1 MPAGTQSAASFG
13 VPGANINNMVTG
25 GIKIPSTGTGS
36 SGGSAPATV
45 LNKQGPIGDY
55 VQNILR
61 PAADA
66 NYDGVNTNVAW
77 KTNVLG
83 EDITNVVRTTNLFCY
98 INDNAAE
105 GGKAVYAKAAGTIAK
120 DGRCTIT
127 AATGVMT
134 ADVSGVYVCK
144 VTGGV
149 VLNDYA
155 WFPEFA

>member
-13 VPGANINNMVTG
+13 VPGANIANSVLQ
-25 GIKIPSTGTGS
+25 GIPIPSTGTGT
-36 SGGSAPATV
+36 SGGSAPVSVPNA
-45 LNKQGPIGDY
+45 QFSIGNY
-55 VQNILR
+55 VQDSLA
-61 PAADA
+61 PTGDD
-66 NYDGVNTNVAW
+66 NYVGVNTSVAW

-83 EDITNVVRTTNLFCY
+83 EDITNVVRTTNLFDY
-98 INDNAAE
+98 VNDNATR
-105 GGKAVYAKAAGTIAK
+105 GGKAVYAKAAGTIGK
-120 DGRCTIT
+120 DARCTLT

-134 ADVSGVYVCK
+134 ADSAGVYVCK